1 MNICFVILHYL
12 TDNDTIECV
21 ESIENLDGA
30 DKAKIVI
37 VDNFSDNG
45 SIEKVE
51 AAVNKFD
58 NCKILYSNKN
68 LGFARGNNIGYSY
81 IKKKFS
87 NPFVVVLNNDTV
99 IKQRDFITKIIDT
112 YNKTPYAV
120 LGPDIIS
127 LVDGGH
133 QNPLGKIP
141 SKKKI
146 KKDINKYRLLLVLSK
161 LGIYNLMQKH
171 FGTNRNGK
179 AINPEKPQS
188 EEITDRV
195 LHGSCL
201 IFSPD
206 FTSVMNEAFC
216 PDTFLY
222 KEEYILARRCTKKRL
237 KMLFNSDIEIFH
249 KEDSSTNR
257 VVSTAKKK
265 REFLFKNLIKSN
277 KAFLKNY

>member
-1 MNICFVILHYL
+1 MNICFLILHYL
-12 TDNDTIECV
+12 TDIDTIECV
-21 ESIENLDGA
+21 QSIENLDGA
-30 DKAKIVI
+30 DKANIVI

-51 AAVNKFD
+51 SAVNKFD
-58 NCKILYSNKN
+58 NCKILYSDKN
-68 LGFARGNNIGYSY
+68 LGFAKGNNIGYSY
-81 IKKKFS
+81 IKKKFN

-99 IKQRDFITKIIDT
+99 IKQKDFITKITDV

-146 KKDINKYRLLLVLSK
+146 KKDINRYRLLLAMSK
-161 LGIYNLMQKH
+161 LGVYTLLQKH
-171 FGTNRNGK
+171 FGANRKGRG
-179 AINPEKPQS
+179 INLEKPQS
-188 EEITDRV
+188 GEITDRA

-237 KMLFNSDIEIFH
+237 KMLFEPSIEIFH

-257 VVSTAKKK
+257 VVNTAKSK

-277 KAFLKNY
+277 KALLKNY